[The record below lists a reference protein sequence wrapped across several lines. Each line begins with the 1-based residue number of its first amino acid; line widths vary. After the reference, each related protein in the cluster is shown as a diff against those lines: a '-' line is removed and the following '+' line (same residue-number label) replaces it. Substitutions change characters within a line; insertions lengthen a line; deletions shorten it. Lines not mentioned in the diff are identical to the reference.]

1 MADNLLQ
8 GLQAAANATSQAG
21 VSFLLHVTI
30 FLLNR
35 SVGVGTS
42 YSNGVVH
49 RLYIVINIILIN
61 FFWPITIGLA
71 IF

>member
-21 VSFLLHVTI
+21 VSFLLTI
-30 FLLNR
+30 FLLNS
-35 SVGVGTS
+35 SVGVRTL
-42 YSNGVVH
+42 YSNAIVH

-61 FFWPITIGLA
+61 FFWPIMIGPA

>member
-21 VSFLLHVTI
+21 VSFLLTI
-30 FLLNR
+30 FLLNG
-35 SVGVGTS
+35 SVGVRTS
-42 YSNGVVH
+42 YSNAIVY
-49 RLYIVINIILIN
+49 RLYIVIKVILIN
-61 FFWPITIGLA
+61 FFWPIMIGPA